1 MRCNPIIA
9 TVTSFA
15 TAVAASLL
23 VAPKAAAADDHH
35 EVTYTCLGMAQ
46 NFSVPRGVTQLTV
59 IVTGSSGGSAS
70 TGGDGGAGAEVTG
83 TIPVSAG
90 DLLDVTVGCW
100 TGYGWSAGG
109 PGGRMSIGLPA
120 FSDGANGGGS
130 TGIARSGAST
140 PLVVAGGGGG
150 GGGTGV
156 TAFSYGGD
164 GGSGGRTAGDG
175 WPGTASRSATEP

>member
-1 MRCNPIIA
+1 MRCHPIIA
-9 TVTSFA
+9 TVTGFV
-15 TAVAASLL
+15 TALSASML
-23 VAPKAAAADDHH
+23 VAPRAEAANGHH
-35 EVTYTCLGMAQ
+35 EISYGCLGFAQ
-46 NFSVPRGVTQLTV
+46 NFSVPRGVDKLTV
-59 IVTGSSGGSAS
+59 TVTGSSGGSAS

-130 TGIARSGAST
+130 TGIARSGAYNRTLT
-140 PLVVAGGGGG
+140 PF
-150 GGGTGV
+150 GTW
-156 TAFSYGGD
+156 A
-164 GGSGGRTAGDG
+164 R
-175 WPGTASRSATEP
+175 WGT